1 MTGREALT
9 PTLTRNSATTV
20 SSKDKRRQVEAD
32 DHDARLNLSSPPG
45 YNSPSVRRG
54 GGYRDADAALG
65 FSPAFAISPRDGG
78 PLATSSPSPQ
88 VSALKPV
95 FSRRGWRGGG
105 GAGGGGTGAVGGA
118 GGGGGG
124 VVRSGGPVSSS
135 MPSRLAHAGPLYPGY
150 SLGDLDFMYTPRSE
164 RLVHG
169 SGTGAARQEGSGRRF
184 RRPVDSL
191 YSPTW
196 AEPYDHLRT
205 SDVGSSRLMMHRMSY
220 SPGAVGADSDLG
232 LDRPLD
238 SGFPSKHASVDP
250 ATRDAEN
257 GNGVDD
263 GRNTNPAFEREPGKE
278 NGAAGLGTMNTI
290 PEQDSDSDQTDV
302 EKSTTPSRKETDQ
315 QAGDDGKPRTTESPR
330 NDLQGSHR
338 IRPSASSR
346 HSYRQEPS
354 RDPNTPKTETASQQ
368 RNSGTTGGADAPR
381 EATTPKSRTSA
392 GKQQQGSA
400 KTPRSPVNNHIDSKP
415 AVDKLPDSTERN
427 NKDHPSGDNKEKPDR
442 RIQQAETDH
451 DSQTAG
457 SDKYGVYRSNSY

>member
-1 MTGREALT
+1 MTGPEALT

-32 DHDARLNLSSPPG
+32 DHDARLNLSSPPGYNG

-95 FSRRGWRGGG
+95 FSRRSWRGGG
-105 GAGGGGTGAVGGA
+105 GGAAGAA
-118 GGGGGG
+118 GGGG

-135 MPSRLAHAGPLYPGY
+135 TPSRLAHAGPLYPGY

-164 RLVHG
+164 RLVRG
-169 SGTGAARQEGSGRRF
+169 SGTGAAGQEGSGRRF

-196 AEPYDHLRT
+196 AESYDHLRT
-205 SDVGSSRLMMHRMSY
+205 SDVGSSRLMMQRMSY
-220 SPGAVGADSDLG
+220 TPGAVGADSDLG

-238 SGFPSKHASVDP
+238 SSKHASVDP

-315 QAGDDGKPRTTESPR
+315 QAGDDGKRRTTESPR

-368 RNSGTTGGADAPR
+368 RNSGTTGGAPR

-392 GKQQQGSA
+392 GKQQGSA
-400 KTPRSPVNNHIDSKP
+400 KTPRSPVNNHIDSNP
-415 AVDKLPDSTERN
+415 AADKLPDSTERS
-427 NKDHPSGDNKEKPDR
+427 NKEHPSGDNKEKPDR